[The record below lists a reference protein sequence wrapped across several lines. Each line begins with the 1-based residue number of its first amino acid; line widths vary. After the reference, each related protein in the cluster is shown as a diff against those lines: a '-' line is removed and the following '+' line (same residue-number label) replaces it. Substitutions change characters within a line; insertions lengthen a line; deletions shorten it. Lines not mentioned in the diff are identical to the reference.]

1 MTRGRTGAG
10 PAEDGNRLNDVPSK
24 TDDNPQLPPGLQE
37 SLHPLEV
44 KALRAALS
52 MEEGGLT
59 ESSIAA
65 KAPMEEAHA
74 RTSLQWLLA
83 RKMISIAEKTATTLV
98 SLNEQGARC
107 AGIGLPE
114 IRILN
119 SLQGG
124 QALTVGG
131 LKGDESFR
139 DDDVGAAFGALKN
152 CGAVGIGQ
160 GGALVLKDR
169 AAATQFEDLQA
180 LLKKL
185 DGKGE
190 ISLDSLTEDE
200 VALVLSHSR
209 KRGKGKGLIRAV
221 ERVAVRYA
229 LTDAGRGLA
238 ATLEDA
244 GETKEIS
251 QITPEMLADGS
262 WRDKKVRG
270 YNIGLKPS
278 RPMLGKRHPYMSF
291 LDFVRD
297 KFLALG
303 FEEMKG
309 PLVENEFWNMDA
321 LFMPQFHS
329 ARDIHDVYYVKRPS
343 QGPAAGEPFASQV
356 AAAHES
362 GWKTGSRGWGYKF
375 DPDRARRLVLRSQ
388 GTSLSARTLAGGP
401 NIPGKYFAIA
411 RCFRYEQVDA
421 THLSDFYQIEGIVLG
436 EEINFRHL
444 LGLLELFAVE
454 VAHAKEVRFNP
465 AYFPFTEPSVELH
478 INHPKVGWME
488 LGGAGLFRPEVNLPL
503 NVEVPVI
510 AWGLG
515 IDRMAMN
522 AMGINDIRQ
531 LFSPDLDFMRTQG
544 KWQW

>member
-1 MTRGRTGAG
+1 
-10 PAEDGNRLNDVPSK
+10 
-24 TDDNPQLPPGLQE
+24 
-37 SLHPLEV
+37 
-44 KALRAALS
+44 
-52 MEEGGLT
+52 MEEGSLT
-59 ESSIAA
+59 ETSIAER
-65 KAPMEEAHA
+65 APMEEAHA

-83 RKMISIAEKTATTLV
+83 RKLIAVAERSATTLV
-98 SLNEQGARC
+98 SLNEQGRRC
-107 AGIGLPE
+107 AGMGIPE
-114 IRILN
+114 IRILEG
-119 SLQGG
+119 LEGG
-124 QALTVGG
+124 RELTVGG
-131 LKGDESFR
+131 LKDDDNYR
-139 DDDVGAAFGALKN
+139 DDDVGSAFGALKN
-152 CGAVGIGQ
+152 CGAIGIGP
-160 GGALVLKDR
+160 GGALLLKDR
-169 AAATQFEDLQA
+169 GAAAQFEEVQA

-185 DGKGE
+185 SETGE
-190 ISLDSLTEDE
+190 VALDSLSKDE
-200 VALVLSHSR
+200 KALVQSHSR
-209 KRGKGKGLIRAV
+209 KRGKGKGMLRAV
-221 ERVAVRYA
+221 ERVSVRYS
-229 LTDAGRGLA
+229 LTQKGREVAGGL
-238 ATLEDA
+238 EEA
-244 GETKEIS
+244 GGAKEIS

-262 WRDKKVRG
+262 WRGAKVRG
-270 YNIGLKPS
+270 YNIGLNPP
-278 RPMLGKRHPYMSF
+278 RPMLGKRHPYMGF

-329 ARDIHDVYYVKRPS
+329 ARDIHDVYYVKRPRS
-343 QGPAAGEPFASQV
+343 GPAAAEPFASQV
-356 AAAHES
+356 ARTHED
-362 GWKTGSRGWGYKF
+362 GWKTGSVGWGYKF
-375 DPDRARRLVLRSQ
+375 DPERARRLVLRSQ

-401 NIPGKYFAIA
+401 KVPGKYFAIA

-436 EEINFRHL
+436 DEINFRHL
-444 LGLLELFAVE
+444 LGLLKLFALE

-488 LGGAGLFRPEVNLPL
+488 LGGAGLFRPEVVAPM
-503 NVEVPVI
+503 NVDVPVI

-522 AMGINDIRQ
+522 ALGIDDIRH

>member
-1 MTRGRTGAG
+1 M
-10 PAEDGNRLNDVPSK
+10 NDTPSK
-24 TDDNPQLPPGLQE
+24 TAVEQGLPPGLQN

-44 KALRAALS
+44 KALRAALTL
-52 MEEGGLT
+52 EEGALT
-59 ESSIAA
+59 ESAIAE

-83 RKMISIAEKTATTLV
+83 RKMISIAEKSATTLV
-98 SLNEQGARC
+98 SLNEQGERC
-107 AGIGLPE
+107 AGVGLPE
-114 IRILN
+114 IRILD
-119 SLQGG
+119 SLRDGG
-124 QALTVGG
+124 ALTVGG
-131 LKGDESFR
+131 LKSDETYR
-139 DDDVGAAFGALKN
+139 EDDVGAAFGALKN
-152 CGAVGIGQ
+152 CGAVQIGQ
-160 GGALVLKDR
+160 GGSLVLVDR
-169 AAATQFEDLQA
+169 GKASQFEELQT

-185 DGKGE
+185 KGKGE
-190 ISLDSLTEDE
+190 VPLDSLSEAE
-200 VALVLSHSR
+200 RSLVQAYSR
-209 KRGKGKGLIRAV
+209 KRGKGKGMFRAV
-221 ERVAVRYA
+221 ERVAVRYS
-229 LTDAGRGLA
+229 LTADGRELA
-238 ATLEDA
+238 AGLKDSGDA
-244 GETKEIS
+244 KEIS

-262 WRDKKVRG
+262 WRGAKVRG
-270 YNIGLKPS
+270 YNIGLKPP

-309 PLVENEFWNMDA
+309 PLVENEFWNLDA

-329 ARDIHDVYYVKRPS
+329 ARDIHDVYYVKKPRW
-343 QGPAAGEPFASQV
+343 GPGAMEPFASQV
-356 AAAHES
+356 ARTHED
-362 GWKTGSRGWGYKF
+362 GWMTGSKGWGYKF
-375 DPDRARRLVLRSQ
+375 DPERARRLVLRSQ
-388 GTSLSARTLAGGP
+388 GTSLSARTMASGP
-401 NIPGKYFAIA
+401 KIPGKYFAIA

-421 THLSDFYQIEGIVLG
+421 THLSDFYQIEGIVIG

-444 LGLLELFAVE
+444 LGLLKLFAVE

-478 INHPKVGWME
+478 INHPEVGWME
-488 LGGAGLFRPEVNLPL
+488 LGGAGLFRPEVNLPM

-522 AMGINDIRQ
+522 ALGINDIRQ

>member
-1 MTRGRTGAG
+1 
-10 PAEDGNRLNDVPSK
+10 
-24 TDDNPQLPPGLQE
+24 
-37 SLHPLEV
+37 V
-44 KALRAALS
+44 KALKTALS
-52 MEEGGLT
+52 LEDGALT
-59 ESSIAA
+59 EASIAA
-65 KAPMEEAHA
+65 AAPMEETHA

-83 RKMISIAEKTATTLV
+83 RKMISVAEKSETTLV
-98 SLNEQGARC
+98 SLNDQGRRC
-107 AGIGLPE
+107 AEVGLAE

-119 SLQGG
+119 SLEAGA
-124 QALTVGG
+124 ALTVGG
-131 LKGDESFR
+131 LKGDETYR
-139 DDDVGAAFGALKN
+139 DDDVGSAFGALKN
-152 CGAVGIGQ
+152 CGAVEIGP
-160 GGALVLKDR
+160 GGSLALKDR
-169 AAATQFEDLQA
+169 GAASQFEEVQA
-180 LLKKL
+180 LLEKL
-185 DGKGE
+185 AGTGE
-190 ISLDSLTEDE
+190 VALDSLPEGE
-200 VALVLSHSR
+200 KALVQAYSR
-209 KRGKGKGLIRAV
+209 KRGKGKGMFRVV
-221 ERVAVRYA
+221 ERAAVSYS
-229 LTDAGRGLA
+229 LTAGGRELA
-238 ATLEDA
+238 ARLEGPETG
-244 GETKEIS
+244 GETS

-262 WRDKKVRG
+262 WRGAKIRG
-270 YNIGLKPS
+270 YNIGLNPP
-278 RPMLGKRHPYMSF
+278 RPTLGKRHPYMSF

-329 ARDIHDVYYVKRPS
+329 ARDIHDVYYVKRPRV
-343 QGPAAGEPFASQV
+343 GPATGEPFASQV
-356 AAAHES
+356 ARAHED
-362 GWKTGSRGWGYKF
+362 GWNTGSKGWGYKF
-375 DPDRARRLVLRSQ
+375 DPERARRLVLRSQ
-388 GTSLSARTLAGGP
+388 GTSLSARTMAGGP
-401 NIPGKYFAIA
+401 KIPGKYFAIA

-444 LGLLELFAVE
+444 LGLLKLFAVE

-488 LGGAGLFRPEVNLPL
+488 LGGAGLFRPEVNLPM

-522 AMGINDIRQ
+522 ALGINDIRQ